1 MHAQFRFKNY
11 LLLLALSA
19 AYPAVSHAAG
29 AARVEF
35 VSGEV
40 FAVSSA
46 GAERALNRGAELAS
60 GETIR
65 TGDNARAQLRFSDG
79 AMMSLQPQTEFRIDS
94 YNYNGKADGQEKG
107 FFSLI
112 KGGLRTITGLI
123 GKGQRDNYRVNTAVA
138 TIGIRGTEYSAQF
151 SGGQDGV
158 LKLSTGEGRVEV
170 CNAGGCVIAAGGES
184 AIVTGTTAPA
194 ITTLKPTL
202 SAAPVIDPPSTLLTY
217 AAVENVDNAGMSQAL
232 GATAGPLVSGP
243 GYAVAF
249 ADDVSGLVYASV
261 YPGVTA
267 SFDGSS
273 RLLSFTDG
281 DSTLTADTVASS
293 FSLNGVLGWGVWS
306 SGTQSSGS
314 TPFPLSNLHYV
325 VGKPT
330 DSSELSALAGAGVTA
345 SYSLVG
351 YTAPTSSA
359 IAGTGSNVSASLAID
374 FGTAVTN
381 LSLSFNFAGVTHNT
395 GNVAGSLDTSS
406 GTISSSDLSTTYS
419 GLVAGPNAAYAGI
432 AYTVD
437 GTGSNQGTLSG
448 ALAFK
453 KQ

>member
-1 MHAQFRFKNY
+1 
-11 LLLLALSA
+11 
-19 AYPAVSHAAG
+19 
-29 AARVEF
+29 
-35 VSGEV
+35 
-40 FAVSSA
+40 
-46 GAERALNRGAELAS
+46 
-60 GETIR
+60 
-65 TGDNARAQLRFSDG
+65 
-79 AMMSLQPQTEFRIDS
+79 
-94 YNYNGKADGQEKG
+94 
-107 FFSLI
+107 
-112 KGGLRTITGLI
+112 TGLI

-281 DSTLTADTVASS
+281 DST
-293 FSLNGVLGWGVWS
+293 
-306 SGTQSSGS
+306 
-314 TPFPLSNLHYV
+314 
-325 VGKPT
+325 
-330 DSSELSALAGAGVTA
+330 
-345 SYSLVG
+345 
-351 YTAPTSSA
+351 
-359 IAGTGSNVSASLAID
+359 
-374 FGTAVTN
+374 
-381 LSLSFNFAGVTHNT
+381 
-395 GNVAGSLDTSS
+395 
-406 GTISSSDLSTTYS
+406 
-419 GLVAGPNAAYAGI
+419 
-432 AYTVD
+432 
-437 GTGSNQGTLSG
+437 
-448 ALAFK
+448 
-453 KQ
+453 